1 MAFKHFTE
9 FLTGSIVTLVVGPNH
24 KAYHVHHGLLCD
36 RSSYF
41 RAALQGQFQEAQAN
55 RIEFPEE
62 DETTFEIFIRW
73 LYGSKFEVATTSAG
87 LQQAVT
93 VMGFARRI
101 VLLELHNDF
110 IDAVRYRYGYRLQT
124 VEGKPTTQIVTV
136 DALSL
141 VYHAVP
147 KQTQLRFCF
156 CLEFALAISK
166 KIQHREPDWM
176 SPALRQLLE
185 EPGEFAADFVSLLIY
200 CNQKPDMTPRATFH
214 SYYNCIYHMD
224 TPGSMGPRSLD
235 ACPTTVAIT
244 VAANIFV
251 KNMIPDEGD
260 KGEKQGSGVD

>member
-1 MAFKHFTE
+1 MAFKPFTE
-9 FLTGSIVTLVVGPNH
+9 FLTGPIVTLVIGPNH
-24 KAYHVHHGLLCD
+24 KAYYVHHGLLCD

-87 LQQAVT
+87 LRQAVT

-101 VLLELHNDF
+101 VLPELHNDF
-110 IDAVRYRYGYRLQT
+110 INAVRYRYSYRLET
-124 VEGKPTTQIVTV
+124 FEGKPTTQVVTV

-141 VYHAVP
+141 VYHVVP

-166 KIQHREPDWM
+166 KIEKSEPEDWM

-185 EPGEFAADFVSLLIY
+185 EPGEFAADFVSLLVY
-200 CNQKPDMTPRATFH
+200 CNRKPDLNPRATFH

-224 TPGSMGPRSLD
+224 TPVTMGPRSLD

-244 VAANIFV
+244 VAAKIFD
-251 KNMIPDEGD
+251 KNLFPDMGD
-260 KGEKQGSGVD
+260 KGEKQGSGM